1 MRDAWNEI
9 WLQITRTLG
18 LYGKTLDIVE
28 PVLDVGI
35 IMAEDMKT
43 VSKEDIEDRIS
54 QRSTP
59 VVTPVTPVVTPKTK
73 AKTKAK
79 EK

>member
-9 WLQITRTLG
+9 WLQITRTLC
-18 LYGKTLDIVE
+18 LYGKTLDIVQ

-43 VSKEDIEDRIS
+43 VSKEDLEDRIS